1 MWQSLREYRSGVPER
16 LARWKQAELASQET
30 FAQVEQHEPSS
41 RDIKSDLKVALS
53 YETDITLEH
62 RGERNVPRRY
72 LKEARWDAHN
82 KPDGTINLG
91 YFTQDREGNYIPVDF
106 DFNTLTWG
114 TTHRTRKGKYRLTIP
129 APIELG
135 LHIVDEERAPR
146 SDWGEIDGAKNRD
159 DTPDEQSEEED
170 IDSPKTPA
178 AGNTDEEIEL
188 QKIAESIPTPTNL
201 QPGNLFTPSIFTPS
215 AFMTSTQTTTQVQPP
230 PVDPSSSS
238 AGKATAGGS
247 GPPGGGGGQGTSN
260 PLRTPFGPPGGNP
273 GGGGGN
279 PGGGGGGNPGG
290 GGGGNPV
297 HDKLSGQPPTIF
309 EGDQQKSEAFMQEW
323 NIYQGINRY
332 TPQMINPFSRVLMF
346 LSFIKGEKVQEW
358 TQAQLR
364 WAVDYVA
371 QAPGN
376 DNHEY
381 LWDTIADTFHRA
393 FTNITREVD
402 AQTDIKTLKMKGD
415 HGLDDYIS
423 TFERLARFGGYNLVD
438 KAVIDMFVD
447 GLPPSLAI
455 NVAKFNDPQ
464 NFRDWK
470 RGAVEHHTK
479 YMWIKSRFRNKGKT
493 ETRPTQDQWK
503 KAFTKKGDD
512 AMDTTPGRV
521 KARAANTCP
530 PLTDDEREKLRK
542 EGRCFR
548 CRKQGHLSRYC
559 PEKPSQARGNPDEG
573 ESEEETIQATAS
585 KPTNPFLVK
594 KKTSSGS

>member
-1 MWQSLREYRSGVPER
+1 MKDLNPLYHFTTLRRVRNPSTPSSEEVWQSLREYRSGIPER
-16 LARWKQAELASQET
+16 QRRWKQAKLASQET
-30 FAQVEQHEPSS
+30 LAQVEPHEPSS
-41 RDIKSDLKVALS
+41 HDIKLDLKVALS

-62 RGERNVPRRY
+62 RGERNVPQRY

-82 KPDGTINLG
+82 EPDGTINLG
-91 YFTQDREGNYIPVDF
+91 YFAQDREGNYIPVDF

-135 LHIVDEERAPR
+135 LRIVDEERLPR
-146 SDWGEIDGAKNRD
+146 SDWGTIDGAPNRD
-159 DTPDEQSEEED
+159 DTPDEQSEEEEL
-170 IDSPKTPA
+170 DSPHTPA
-178 AGNTDEEIEL
+178 AGNTDEETEL
-188 QKIAESIPTPTNL
+188 QKIAEAIPTPTNL
-201 QPGNLFTPSIFTPS
+201 QPGNLFAPSIFTPS
-215 AFMTSTQTTTQVQPP
+215 AFMASTSQTTTQVQPLP
-230 PVDPSSSS
+230 TVPLSSS
-238 AGKATAGGS
+238 AGKTTTEGT
-247 GPPGGGGGQGTSN
+247 GPPGGGGGQNLPN
-260 PLRTPFGPPGGNP
+260 PLHNPFGPPGGGNP

-290 GGGGNPV
+290 PGNPGGGGGGAGGIPPG
-297 HDKLSGQPPTIF
+297 HDKLSGQQPVIF
-309 EGDQQKSEAFMQEW
+309 EGDRRKSEGFMQEW
-323 NIYQGINRY
+323 NIYHSINRY

-346 LSFIKGEKVQEW
+346 LSFIKGDKVQEW

-364 WAVDYVA
+364 WAIDYVA

-381 LWDTIADTFHRA
+381 LWTTVVDAFYRA

-423 TFERLARFGGYNLVD
+423 TFERLVRLGGYNLAD

-455 NVAKFNDPQ
+455 NVAKFNAPQ
-464 NFRDWK
+464 SFRDWK
-470 RGAVEHHTK
+470 RGAVEHHTT

-493 ETRPTQDQWK
+493 EARPTQEQWK

-512 AMDTTPGRV
+512 AMDTTLGRV
-521 KARAANTCP
+521 KACATSTHP
-530 PLTDDEREKLRK
+530 PLNDEEREKLRK
-542 EGRCFR
+542 EGWCF
-548 CRKQGHLSRYC
+548 
-559 PEKPSQARGNPDEG
+559 
-573 ESEEETIQATAS
+573 
-585 KPTNPFLVK
+585 
-594 KKTSSGS
+594 

>member
-1 MWQSLREYRSGVPER
+1 M
-16 LARWKQAELASQET
+16 
-30 FAQVEQHEPSS
+30 
-41 RDIKSDLKVALS
+41 
-53 YETDITLEH
+53 
-62 RGERNVPRRY
+62 
-72 LKEARWDAHN
+72 
-82 KPDGTINLG
+82 INLG
-91 YFTQDREGNYIPVDF
+91 YFAQDREGNYIPVDF

-129 APIELG
+129 TPIELG
-135 LHIVDEERAPR
+135 LRIVDEERVPR
-146 SDWGEIDGAKNRD
+146 SDWGEIDGAKNRE
-159 DTPDEQSEEED
+159 DTPDEQSDEEEL
-170 IDSPKTPA
+170 DSPKTPA
-178 AGNTDEEIEL
+178 AGNTDEETEL

-201 QPGNLFTPSIFTPS
+201 QPGNLFAPSIFTPS
-215 AFMTSTQTTTQVQPP
+215 AFMTSTQTATQVQPP
-230 PVDPSSSS
+230 LADPFSSS
-238 AGKATAGGS
+238 AGKAAAGGS

-260 PLRTPFGPPGGNP
+260 PLKTPFGPPGGGNPGGGGGNPGGGGGNPGRGGGNP

-279 PGGGGGGNPGG
+279 PGGGGGGNPAL
-290 GGGGNPV
+290 
-297 HDKLSGQPPTIF
+297 HDKLSGQQPTIF
-309 EGDQQKSEAFMQEW
+309 EGDRRKLEAFMQEW
-323 NIYQGINRY
+323 NIYHGINRY
-332 TPQMINPFSRVLMF
+332 TPQMINPFSQILMF

-381 LWDTIADTFHRA
+381 LWDTIADAFYRA

-402 AQTDIKTLKMKGD
+402 AQTNIKTLKMKGD

-423 TFERLARFGGYNLVD
+423 TFERLARLGGYNLAD

-455 NVAKFNDPQ
+455 NVAKFNNPQ
-464 NFRDWK
+464 SFSDWK
-470 RGAVEHHTK
+470 RGAVEHHTT

-493 ETRPTQDQWK
+493 ETRLTQDQWK

-521 KARAANTCP
+521 KARAANTRP

-573 ESEEETIQATAS
+573 ESEEETIQATTS
-585 KPTNPFLVK
+585 RPTNKPTNPFLVK
-594 KKTSSGS
+594 KKTTAQDIIRLITDAEDDVKDTIIQEVFMKQDF